1 MGAKVLFPRQLVVV
15 PTKKGTLNLRAAVT
29 LHRCAGGIVI
39 RRSNDFVEFLLLK
52 QIRKTGEVQW
62 VMPKGHIQKGETSER
77 AAIREARE
85 EAGLEELRLI
95 ACLGKQ
101 EFRYREEHGIQHKK
115 VVSRYL
121 METPYESHLS
131 IKAEEGIIKAMWLPL
146 EETRKQ
152 CSLKD
157 FRESVDKAA
166 KALGLR
172 KNQTGI

>member
-1 MGAKVLFPRQLVVV
+1 MGA
-15 PTKKGTLNLRAAVT
+15 AAT

-39 RRSNDFVEFLLLK
+39 RRSSDFVEFLLLK

-77 AAIREARE
+77 TAIREARE

-101 EFRYREEHGIQHKK
+101 EFRYREEHEIQHKK
-115 VVSRYL
+115 VVSWYL

-131 IKAEEGIIKAMWLPL
+131 IKAEEGFIKAMWLPY

-152 CSLKD
+152 CSHKD
-157 FRESVDKAA
+157 FREWVDKAA

-172 KNQTGI
+172 KKPNRNLK